1 MKLMFQM
8 EKALLNNLSMKYFYI
23 LLFLTT
29 QLLSGQ
35 ETIAKFDLKLK
46 NFSTE
51 GEAFPIVDNE
61 RVLLFFNQGKDIQ
74 AVLLDEN
81 QNLISKTNFL
91 LPKRKF
97 KTIIGYNT
105 NGDDYHLYFS
115 TKKRNEFCVVIVNL
129 KNNTSSIKN
138 IDLKLEST
146 FLDTYLREGI
156 LHVISLSEESIIN
169 IHSFDEKLS
178 FTKNSFE
185 FSSHQFNVDGFSSTK
200 HKLADF
206 FLSPYGF
213 GLSEKLEII
222 DNTVPNALEKTS
234 SYNKIYHVNDE
245 VIITIDAYGGI
256 TKLIRL
262 DIKTFESSI
271 ETIKHIDVSE
281 NEGEVMK
288 SNSLIFDNKLYQ
300 LSSTKKNLSFSFQ
313 DLESNT
319 RSKIIKLNIDDEI
332 LFKNSPIIQDGGY
345 YSNRR
350 ELAKT
355 KQYLRKIF
363 DANPGISIN
372 KHNNLHQ
379 ITLGASKELMHS
391 SNVGLSLSAS
401 NTGGGTVSGFSPAR
415 GVSYGHF
422 MVPTMRSYGYYT
434 STKSTYINCLFEN
447 DLNHIKDGIHENV
460 FDNIRRYEN
469 DVNYGLNFKTIFRYN
484 NVFLLGYYSKGK
496 YILKEFNP

>member
-1 MKLMFQM
+1 MVRV
-8 EKALLNNLSMKYFYI
+8 LLNNLSMKYFYI
-23 LLFLTT
+23 ILFLTT

-35 ETIAKFDLKLK
+35 ETIAEFDLKLK
-46 NFSTE
+46 SFSAE
-51 GEAFPIVDNE
+51 GEAFPIVNNE
-61 RVLLFFNQGKDIQ
+61 RILLFFNQGKDTQ

-81 QNLISKTNFL
+81 QNLISKTSFTS
-91 LPKRKF
+91 PKRKF

-115 TKKRNEFCVVIVNL
+115 TKKKNEFCLVIVNL
-129 KNNTSSIKN
+129 KNKTSSIKN
-138 IDLKLEST
+138 IDLKLDST
-146 FLDTYLREGI
+146 FLDAYLRDGI
-156 LHVISLSEESIIN
+156 LHIISLSEESIIN

-185 FSSHQFNVDGFSSTK
+185 FSNHQFNVDSFSNSK

-213 GLSEKLEII
+213 GLSEKLEVI

-234 SYNKIYHVNDE
+234 SYNKIYHIGDE
-245 VIITIDAYGGI
+245 VLISIDSYNGI
-256 TKLIRL
+256 TKLIKL
-262 DIKTFESSI
+262 DVKTFESSI
-271 ETIKHIDVSE
+271 ETVKHINV
-281 NEGEVMK
+281 NEDEDGVMK
-288 SNSLIFDNKLYQ
+288 SNSLVFDNKLYQ
-300 LSSTKKNLSFSFQ
+300 ISSTKKNLSFSYQ
-313 DLESNT
+313 DLESKV

-345 YSNRR
+345 YSSRR
-350 ELAKT
+350 ELLKT

-391 SNVGLSLSAS
+391 TNAGLSLGAS
-401 NTGGGTVSGFSPAR
+401 SIGGGTVSGFSPAR
-415 GVSYGHF
+415 GVMYGHF
-422 MVPTMRSYGYYT
+422 MVPTMQSYGYYT
-434 STKSTYINCLFEN
+434 STKSTYINCLF
-447 DLNHIKDGIHENV
+447 DTTLNHVKEEFQDNV
-460 FDNIRRYEN
+460 FDKIRRYEN
-469 DVNYGLNFKTIFRYN
+469 NVNGYLKFKTIFRYN
-484 NVFLLGYYSKGK
+484 EVFLLGYYSKGK